1 VTMFSGPHRRV
12 PGVNDA
18 RQDHRF
24 PRLARTLLGT
34 ALVAVVGVLPALSLA
49 APASAHAALTAS
61 DPAEGSTVST
71 ELERV
76 ELTFSEAPLA
86 GLDAGLRIE
95 VRDAAGTDE
104 STGDVTVGG
113 DTMSKAVEL
122 TAGPHTVLWRY
133 VSPDGHPI
141 DGQVTFTVTAAAP
154 ASPAATPSAGSSSA
168 APSSSVAPSASASAA
183 VSSASVVPSGPFPW
197 VLGVVVVLL
206 LAAAAAAFVV
216 RRRRRA

>member
-1 VTMFSGPHRRV
+1 MTMFSGPHRRV
-12 PGVNDA
+12 LGVNDA

-34 ALVAVVGVLPALSLA
+34 ALVAVVGVLPALSVA

-61 DPAEGSTVST
+61 DPADGSTVST

-104 STGDVTVGG
+104 STGDVTVDG

-141 DGQVTFTVTAAAP
+141 DGQVAFTVTAAAP
-154 ASPAATPSAGSSSA
+154 ASPAATQSAGS
-168 APSSSVAPSASASAA
+168 APSASVAPSATASAA

>member
-1 VTMFSGPHRRV
+1 MTMFSGPHRRV

-61 DPAEGSTVST
+61 DPADGSTVST

-104 STGDVTVGG
+104 STGNVTVDG

-141 DGQVTFTVTAAAP
+141 DGQVAFTVTAAAP
-154 ASPAATPSAGSSSA
+154 ASPAATQSAGS
-168 APSSSVAPSASASAA
+168 APSASVAPSATASAA

>member
-1 VTMFSGPHRRV
+1 MTMFSGPHRRV

-141 DGQVTFTVTAAAP
+141 DGQVAFTVTAAA
-154 ASPAATPSAGSSSA
+154 PSAGSSSA
-168 APSSSVAPSASASAA
+168 APSSSVAPSATASAA
-183 VSSASVVPSGPFPW
+183 VSSASVVSSGPFPW